1 LYNGSTKTYLRFK
14 ETRPSEVTHSGN
26 TRSRSLLIPIG
37 NLTLKMCKGS
47 SDEEAYM
54 TGLMGEANALNTAS
68 LQGWV
73 TTSPGMPSLRPRWE
87 EFNDLEREEA
97 I

>member
-1 LYNGSTKTYLRFK
+1 
-14 ETRPSEVTHSGN
+14 
-26 TRSRSLLIPIG
+26 
-37 NLTLKMCKGS
+37 MCKGR

-54 TGLMGEANALNTAS
+54 TGLMDEANALNTAS